1 MEWLI
6 LLVVLIALG
15 LERNRRRQPYPR
27 PRNPKGSSDVQ
38 DRDLERVAAELRA
51 AAERES

>member
-6 LLVVLIALG
+6 LLVALIALG

-27 PRNPKGSSDVQ
+27 PRSAGSSDLQ
-38 DRDLERVAAELRA
+38 DRDLQRVQAEVRA

>member
-6 LLVVLIALG
+6 LLVALIVLG

-27 PRNPKGSSDVQ
+27 PRNGSVLH

>member
-1 MEWLI
+1 MVWLI
-6 LLVVLIALG
+6 LLAALVVAG

-27 PRNPKGSSDVQ
+27 PRTAGGSRIQ
-38 DRDLERVAAELRA
+38 DRDLERVVAEIRA